1 MKSEQGPD
9 IASGARELWA
19 GLLVGGASRRMGEP
33 KSLLP
38 VAGVPL
44 AERALAAVRSRVIR
58 TVLLGTG
65 KVPATLQR
73 LSRLDDAPE
82 IAGPMA
88 GVLAALRHRPAVT
101 WLVVACDQGWVSP
114 EAVDWLLTQR
124 APGLAALLPR
134 RSPGRVEPFFA
145 LYEPPALALVERLV
159 ADGVSSLQRLAG
171 LPGVA
176 SPWPPPRLRSAWR
189 DADTPADLVR
199 LDRPIRSD
207 T

>member
-1 MKSEQGPD
+1 MESEERPD
-9 IASGARELWA
+9 RVRGAGELWA

-44 AERALAAVRSRVIR
+44 AERALAAVRWRVTGIA
-58 TVLLGTG
+58 LLGAG
-65 KVPATLQR
+65 EVPATLQALPR
-73 LSRLDDAPE
+73 CGDAPE
-82 IAGPMA
+82 VGGPMA
-88 GVLAALRHRPAVT
+88 GVLAALRHRPAST

-114 EAVDWLLTQR
+114 EAVEWLLAQR
-124 APGLAALLPR
+124 APGLAAVLPR

-159 ADGVSSLQRLAG
+159 AGGISSLQRLAG
-171 LPGVA
+171 LPGVV
-176 SPWPPPRLRSAWR
+176 SPWPPPPLRSAWR
-189 DADTPADLVR
+189 DADTPADLAR
-199 LDRPIRSD
+199 LGGSSGGD